1 MASMPLAPGT
11 LLGRHEIVELL
22 GAGGMGEVYR
32 ARDTRLD
39 RVVALKVLHGHLA
52 ADEHLRQRF
61 DQEARAISQ
70 LSHPHI
76 CALYDVGHQ
85 DGIDYLVIEYL
96 EGETLT
102 RRLEKGLLP
111 IEQVLRYGIQIAD
124 ALDKAHRQGIVHRD
138 LKPDNVMITKSGV
151 KLLDF
156 GLAKLNTAAPGGVFS
171 GVSVSP
177 TRENATLTAQGTI
190 IGTFQ
195 YMAPE
200 QLEGKEADARSDLFA
215 LGSVLFEMAT
225 GTSAFG
231 GKSHASLIAAI
242 LDRTPPLISSVQPM
256 TPPALDRVVKTCL
269 EKDPDDRWQT
279 AHDVK
284 LQLEWIAEGGSL
296 VGMPAAVVSRRRS
309 RARLGWIAAAVL
321 AAVALLVGLW
331 SWKRERPTP
340 AVVRSA
346 ILAPEKTT
354 FRSTG
359 DGAGPVAVSPDGR
372 AVAFVAAD
380 ASGASTLWVRAL
392 DSLAAR
398 SLPGTDNA
406 RYPFWSPD
414 NRTLGFFA
422 DGKLKR
428 IDVAGGPAIA
438 LCNSPDPRGGTWNED
453 GVILFEPQY
462 REPIFR
468 VSASGGS
475 PIRVTTLDAARRET
489 THRWPFF
496 LPDGKHFLYF
506 SGSHQTGA
514 ESDLDAIFV
523 GSLDTAERPK
533 LLVHARSRAEYASG
547 RILYVRQK
555 TLFARVFDAGRLE
568 WKGEPVPVAENVQ
581 EDSGFFTA
589 VFSVSPNGTLAYQLG
604 GGAVGLTQFAWFDR
618 SGKKLEALEQP
629 GEYWDPRISRDG
641 RRVGFSVSDPGD
653 AWSYDFARKVR
664 TRLTFGPAS
673 EGSPI
678 WSPDGS
684 RIAFMSASTGGG
696 DLYLKSASG
705 ASRELLLV
713 GSNLLKIPTSF
724 SPDGRFLLYEV
735 ATGSSARRDLWIVS
749 LPDRKSSA
757 LLATE
762 ADEAEASFSPD
773 GKWIVYQSDQS
784 GRYEIYVR
792 PFPGAG
798 TQWQISTDGGIH
810 PLWRA
815 DQKEILYES
824 PDAKLVSVDV
834 SASAA
839 DFESGS
845 PRTLFQMRPKIAPN
859 RNFDISPDAHQIL
872 VNTPAIDIGDQSSP
886 VILVQNWTSLLRR

>member
-1 MASMPLAPGT
+1 MPLAPGT

-705 ASRELLLV
+705 ASREQLLV
-713 GSNLLKIPTSF
+713 GSNFLKIPTSF

-845 PRTLFQMRPKIAPN
+845 PRALFQMRPKIAPN
-859 RNFDISPDAHQIL
+859 RNFDISPDAQQIL

>member
-1 MASMPLAPGT
+1 MPSMPLTPGT
-11 LLGRHEIVELL
+11 RLGRHEVIELL

-61 DQEARAISQ
+61 DREAQTISQ

-102 RRLEKGLLP
+102 RRLERGPLP

-138 LKPDNVMITKSGV
+138 LKPDNVMVTKSGV

-156 GLAKLNTAAPGGVFS
+156 GLAKLSTVAPGGVFS
-171 GVSVSP
+171 GVSVSS

-200 QLEGKEADARSDLFA
+200 QLEGKEADTRSDIFA
-215 LGSVLFEMAT
+215 LGSVLYEMAT
-225 GTSAFG
+225 GTNAFG

-242 LDRTPPLISSVQPM
+242 LDRTPPPMSSVQPM

-284 LQLEWIAEGGSL
+284 LQLEWIAEGGSQ

-309 RARLGWIAAAVL
+309 RARLGWIIAAVL
-321 AAVALLVGLW
+321 AAAALTVGLW

-359 DGAGPVAVSPDGR
+359 DGAGPVAISPDGR
-372 AVAFVAAD
+372 TVAFVAAD
-380 ASGASTLWVRAL
+380 ATGASTLWVRAL

-414 NRTLGFFA
+414 NGSLGFFA

-438 LCNSPDPRGGTWNED
+438 LCDSPDPRGGTWNDD
-453 GVILFEPQY
+453 GAILFEPQY

-475 PIRVTTLDAARRET
+475 PIRVTRLDPARRET

-506 SGSHQTGA
+506 SGSHQTGTD
-514 ESDLDAIFV
+514 SDLDAIFV
-523 GSLDTAERPK
+523 GSLDSAERPK

-555 TLFARVFDAGRLE
+555 TLFARTFDASRLE
-568 WKGEPVPVAENVQ
+568 WQGEPVPVAENVQ
-581 EDSGFFTA
+581 EDPGFFTA
-589 VFSVSPNGTLAYQLG
+589 VFSVSPNGTLAYQLA
-604 GGAVGLTQFAWFDR
+604 GGAVGLTQLAWFDR

-678 WSPDGS
+678 WSPEGS

-696 DLYLKSASG
+696 DLYMKSASG
-705 ASRELLLV
+705 ASREQLVV

-735 ATGSSARRDLWIVS
+735 ATGSSARRDVWIVS
-749 LPDRKSSA
+749 VPDRKASA
-757 LLATE
+757 VLATK
-762 ADEAEASFSPD
+762 ADEAEAGFSPD

-810 PLWRA
+810 PVWRA
-815 DQKEILYES
+815 DQKEILYQS
-824 PDAKLVSVDV
+824 PDGKLLSVDV
-834 SASAA
+834 SVSAA

-845 PRTLFQMRPKIAPN
+845 PKLLFQMRAKIAPN
-859 RNFDISPDAHQIL
+859 RNFDVSPDGQQIL
-872 VNTPAIDIGDQSSP
+872 VNTPAIDVGDQSSP
-886 VILVQNWTSLLRR
+886 VILVQNWTSLLKR

>member
-1 MASMPLAPGT
+1 MTLPAGT
-11 LLGRHEIVELL
+11 RLGPHEIVELL

-39 RVVALKVLHGHLA
+39 RPVALKVLHGHLA

-61 DQEARAISQ
+61 DREARTISQ
-70 LSHPHI
+70 LSHPNI

-102 RRLEKGLLP
+102 RRLEKGPLP

-124 ALDKAHRQGIVHRD
+124 ALDKAHRQGIIHRD
-138 LKPDNVMITKSGV
+138 LKPDNVMITRSGV

-156 GLAKLNTAAPGGVFS
+156 GLAKLAAPTPGGVIS
-171 GVSVSP
+171 GISVVATQTS
-177 TRENATLTAQGTI
+177 ATLTAQGTI

-200 QLEGKEADARSDLFA
+200 QLEGKEADARSDIFA

-225 GTSAFG
+225 GKSAFG

-242 LDRTPPLISSVQPM
+242 LDRTPPPISSVQPM

-269 EKDPDDRWQT
+269 EKDPEDRWQT

-284 LQLEWIAEGGSL
+284 LQLEWIAEGGSQ
-296 VGMPAAVVSRRRS
+296 VGAPAAVVSRRRS
-309 RARLGWIAAAVL
+309 RERMGWIAAAVL
-321 AAVALLVGLW
+321 GAAALAIGILRL
-331 SWKRERPTP
+331 RQDRPSPT
-340 AVVRSA
+340 VVRSA

-354 FRSTG
+354 FLSTG

-372 AVAFVAAD
+372 AVAFAAVD
-380 ASGASTLWVRAL
+380 ASGASTLWVRSL

-398 SLPGTDNA
+398 SLPGTENA

-414 NRTLGFFA
+414 NRSLGFFA

-428 IDVAGGPAIA
+428 VDVAGGPAIA

-475 PIRVTTLDAARRET
+475 PIRVTQLDAARRET

-506 SGSHQTGA
+506 SGSHQTGTD
-514 ESDLDAIFV
+514 SDLDAIFV
-523 GSLDTAERPK
+523 GSLDSAERPK

-547 RILYVRQK
+547 RVLYVKQK
-555 TLFARVFDAGRLE
+555 TLFARAFDADKLE

-581 EDSGFFTA
+581 EDPGFFTA
-589 VFSVSPNGTLAYQLG
+589 VFSVSPSGTLAYQLG
-604 GGAVGLTQFAWFDR
+604 GGAVGLTQLAWFDR
-618 SGKKLEALEQP
+618 SGKKLEELEQP
-629 GEYWDPRISRDG
+629 GEYWDPRISPDG
-641 RRVGFSVSDPGD
+641 RRVGFSLSDPGD
-653 AWSYDFARKVR
+653 AWSYDFARKTR

-684 RIAFMSASTGGG
+684 RIAFMSARTGGG
-696 DLYLKSASG
+696 DLYLKPASG
-705 ASRELLLV
+705 ASREQLLV

-724 SPDGRFLLYEV
+724 SPDGRFVLYEV
-735 ATGSSARRDLWIVS
+735 ATGSSARRDMWVVS
-749 LPDRKSSA
+749 LPDRKTTPV
-757 LLATE
+757 LATQ
-762 ADEAEASFSPD
+762 ADEAEANFSPD

-798 TQWQISTDGGIH
+798 TQWQISTDGGTH
-810 PLWRA
+810 PVWRA

-824 PDAKLVSVDV
+824 PDGKLLSIDVSV
-834 SASAA
+834 SGA

-845 PRTLFQMRPKIAPN
+845 PKVLFQMRAKIAPN
-859 RNFDISPDAHQIL
+859 RNFAISPDGQQIL
-872 VNTPAIDIGDQSSP
+872 INMPAIDVGDQSSP
-886 VILVQNWTSLLRR
+886 LILVQNWTSLLKSR

>member
-1 MASMPLAPGT
+1 MPLSAGT
-11 LLGRHEIVELL
+11 RLGPHEILELL

-61 DQEARAISQ
+61 DREARTISQ
-70 LSHPHI
+70 LSHPNI

-96 EGETLT
+96 DGETLT
-102 RRLEKGLLP
+102 RRLEKGPLP

-124 ALDKAHRQGIVHRD
+124 ALDKAHKQGIVHRD

-156 GLAKLNTAAPGGVFS
+156 GLAKLSAAAPGSIFS
-171 GVSVSP
+171 GVPVSP

-200 QLEGKEADARSDLFA
+200 QLEGKDADARSDIFA
-215 LGSVLFEMAT
+215 LGTVLYEMAT
-225 GTSAFG
+225 GRSAFE

-242 LDRTPPLISSVQPM
+242 LDRTPPPISTTQPM
-256 TPPALDRVVKTCL
+256 TPPAFDRVVKTCL
-269 EKDPDDRWQT
+269 EKDPEDRWQT

-284 LQLEWIAEGGSL
+284 LQLEWIAEGGSQ

-321 AAVALLVGLW
+321 AAAALAVGLW

-359 DGAGPVAVSPDGR
+359 DGAGPVAISPDGR
-372 AVAFVAAD
+372 VLAFVAAD
-380 ASGASTLWVRAL
+380 VSGASTLWVRTL

-414 NRTLGFFA
+414 NRSLGFFA
-422 DGKLKR
+422 EGKLKR
-428 IDVAGGPAIA
+428 IDVAGGPAIT

-475 PIRVTTLDAARRET
+475 PIRVTRLDAARRET

-506 SGSHQTGA
+506 SGSHQTGTD
-514 ESDLDAIFV
+514 SDLDAIFV
-523 GSLDTAERPK
+523 GSLDSTERPK
-533 LLVHARSRAEYASG
+533 LLVHARSRAEYAFG

-555 TLFARVFDAGRLE
+555 TLFARAFDAGKLE
-568 WKGEPVPVAENVQ
+568 WKGEPVPVAENIQ
-581 EDSGFFTA
+581 EDPGFFTA
-589 VFSVSPNGTLAYQLG
+589 VFSVSSNGTLAYQLG
-604 GGAVGLTQFAWFDR
+604 GGAVGLTQLAWFDR

-629 GEYWDPRISRDG
+629 AEYWDPRISPDG
-641 RRVGFSVSDPGD
+641 RRVGFSVGDPGD
-653 AWSYDFARKVR
+653 AWSYDFGRKVR

-673 EGSPI
+673 EGSTV

-684 RIAFMSASTGGG
+684 RIAFMSARSGGG
-696 DLYLKSASG
+696 DLYMKPASG
-705 ASRELLLV
+705 ASGEQLLV
-713 GSNLLKIPTSF
+713 GSNVLKVPTSW
-724 SPDGRFLLYEV
+724 SRDGRFLLYEV
-735 ATGSSARRDLWIVS
+735 ATGSSARRDAWIVS
-749 LPDRKSSA
+749 VPDRKASP

-798 TQWQISTDGGIH
+798 SQWQISTDGGIH

-815 DQKEILYES
+815 DQREILYES
-824 PDAKLVSVDV
+824 PDGKLVSVDV
-834 SASAA
+834 SVSAA

-845 PRTLFQMRPKIAPN
+845 PRVLFQMRPKVAPN
-859 RNFDISPDAHQIL
+859 RNFDVSPDGQRIL
-872 VNTPAIDIGDQSSP
+872 VNTPAVDVGEQSPP
-886 VILVQNWTSLLRR
+886 VVLVQNWTSLNR

>member
-1 MASMPLAPGT
+1 MPLAPGT
-11 LLGRHEIVELL
+11 RLGPHEIIEPL

-39 RVVALKVLHGHLA
+39 RIVALKVLAGHLA

-61 DQEARAISQ
+61 DREARTISQ
-70 LSHPHI
+70 LSHPNI
-76 CALYDVGHQ
+76 CALFDVGHQ
-85 DGIDYLVIEYL
+85 DGIDYLVMEYL

-102 RRLEKGLLP
+102 RRLEKGALP
-111 IEQVLRYGIQIAD
+111 PEQVLRYGIQIAD
-124 ALDKAHRQGIVHRD
+124 ALEKAHRQGIVHRD

-156 GLAKLNTAAPGGVFS
+156 GLAKLTATSPGSVFS
-171 GVSVSP
+171 GVSVLP
-177 TRENATLTAQGTI
+177 TQTDAALTAQGTI

-195 YMAPE
+195 YMSPE
-200 QLEGKEADARSDLFA
+200 QLEGREADARSDIFA
-215 LGSVLFEMAT
+215 LGALLYEMAT
-225 GTSAFG
+225 GKNAFG
-231 GKSHASLIAAI
+231 GKSHASMIAAI
-242 LDRTPPLISSVQPM
+242 LDRTPPPISTVQPM
-256 TPPALDRVVKTCL
+256 MPPALDRVVKTCL
-269 EKDPDDRWQT
+269 EKDPEDRWQT

-284 LQLEWIAEGGSL
+284 LQLEWIAEAGSQAGL
-296 VGMPAAVVSRRRS
+296 PAAVVARRRT
-309 RARLGWIAAAVL
+309 RGRLGWIVAAVL
-321 AAVALLVGLW
+321 LAAGIVAVLLTLR
-331 SWKRERPTP
+331 RERPAA

-359 DGAGPVAVSPDGR
+359 DEAGPVAISPDGR

-414 NRTLGFFA
+414 NRSLGFFA
-422 DGKLKR
+422 AGRLKR

-468 VSASGGS
+468 VSASGGT
-475 PIRVTTLDAARRET
+475 PIRVTRLDASRQET

-506 SGSHQTGA
+506 SGSHQTGT
-514 ESDLDAIFV
+514 ESDRDAIFV
-523 GSLDTAERPK
+523 GSLDSAERPK

-547 RILYVRQK
+547 QILYVRQK
-555 TLFARVFDAGRLE
+555 TLFARAFDAGKLE

-581 EDSGFFTA
+581 EDPGFFTA
-589 VFSVSPNGTLAYQLG
+589 VFSVSSNGTLAYQLG
-604 GGAVGLTQFAWFDR
+604 GGVVGLTQLAWFDR

-629 GEYWDPRISRDG
+629 AEYWDPRLSPDG
-641 RRVGFSVSDPGD
+641 RRVGFSVGDPGD
-653 AWSYDFARKVR
+653 AWSYDFGRKVR

-673 EGSPI
+673 EGSTV

-684 RIAFMSASTGGG
+684 RIAFMSAVSGGG
-696 DLYLKSASG
+696 DLYVKPASG
-705 ASRELLLV
+705 ASGQQLLV
-713 GSNLLKIPTSF
+713 GSNVLKVPTSW
-724 SPDGRFLLYEV
+724 SRDGRFLLYEV
-735 ATGSSARRDLWIVS
+735 ATGSSARRDVWILSVPEKKAS
-749 LPDRKSSA
+749 P

-784 GRYEIYVR
+784 SRYEIYVR
-792 PFPGAG
+792 AFPGAG
-798 TQWQISTDGGIH
+798 AQWQISTDGGIH
-810 PLWRA
+810 PVWRS

-824 PDAKLVSVDV
+824 LDGKLISVDV
-834 SASAA
+834 SAGAE
-839 DFESGS
+839 FESGS
-845 PRTLFQMRPKIAPN
+845 PKTLFQMRPKVAPN
-859 RNFDISPDAHQIL
+859 RNFDVSPDGQRIL
-872 VNTPAIDIGDQSSP
+872 VNTPAVDVGEQSPP
-886 VILVQNWTSLLRR
+886 VVLVQNWTSLLKR

>member
-1 MASMPLAPGT
+1 MPLAPGT

-845 PRTLFQMRPKIAPN
+845 PRALFQMRPKIAPN